1 MKNNISVKQVQELQL
16 EKIKIHPLL
25 EQFVK
30 PKKKDHIE
38 YTMNR
43 LGQFTPLLGN
53 LVGDTFY
60 VTDGIVRLEV
70 AKSLGLKTLQC
81 LHINIP
87 DEDAVKIRLT
97 SNQRTNMSY
106 SEMAHYGEHM
116 LGLIGK
122 SQGKKR
128 DLMGFDFIDK
138 DEHYGLVGKDRFEMV
153 CHLLN
158 LPIKASSLRKLMEV
172 KWFEDENPGNK
183 VGIMAGLENGLYKI
197 DKAHQ
202 LLGEKA
208 KKEAKIA
215 ERKRKDYEGKVNDIS
230 FHLFNTSSMDLSDIP
245 DSSMRMFIQSPPYFQ
260 LREYRNQPDYF
271 IHGQEETL
279 KEYIENEV
287 KFYRGAKRKLLSNG
301 VVVIII
307 GETYRD
313 GYQGV
318 CTKLETALEKDG
330 WYILDVNTFVKTN
343 AKATPHVARF
353 LNSKETII
361 VAGLKP
367 ANETLFNDVT
377 RPSSIG
383 EFKVIPGSSR
393 TTGGKGYSMA
403 SPESSITNVFI
414 ESVFQKSEY
423 SDVDD
428 EFFHQAPTS
437 VDIYEKFILGYS
449 NPGENVGELFLGSG
463 SGLESA
469 ILNGR
474 HGYGWDVDHE
484 SIDFCNKRLKK
495 RLEER
500 EQTKIE
506 LSIAA

>member
-97 SNQRTNMSY
+97 SNQRTKMSY
-106 SEMAHYGEHM
+106 NEMMHYAEHM
-116 LGLIGK
+116 LGLLGN

-138 DEHYGLVGKDRFEMV
+138 DEHYGLVGKERFELV
-153 CHLLN
+153 CHLLD
-158 LPIKASSLRKLMEV
+158 LPIKASSLRKLMEI

-215 ERKRKDYEGKVNDIS
+215 ERKRKDFEGKVNDIS
-230 FHLFNTSSMDLSDIP
+230 FHLFNTSSLDLSNIP
-245 DSSMRMFIQSPPYFQ
+245 DGIMRMFIQSPPYWQ

-279 KEYIENEV
+279 AEYIENEV
-287 KFYRGAKRKLLSNG
+287 KFYRGAKRKLVSNG

-330 WYILDVNTFVKTN
+330 WYIHDVNTFVKTN

-367 ANETLFNDVT
+367 ANETLFNEVT

-437 VDIYEKFILGYS
+437 VDIYEKFIRGYS
-449 NPGENVGELFLGSG
+449 NSSENVGDLFVGSG

-474 HGYGWDVDHE
+474 NGYGWDVDHE

>member
-1 MKNNISVKQVQELQL
+1 
-16 EKIKIHPLL
+16 
-25 EQFVK
+25 
-30 PKKKDHIE
+30 
-38 YTMNR
+38 
-43 LGQFTPLLGN
+43 
-53 LVGDTFY
+53 
-60 VTDGIVRLEV
+60 
-70 AKSLGLKTLQC
+70 
-81 LHINIP
+81 
-87 DEDAVKIRLT
+87 
-97 SNQRTNMSY
+97 
-106 SEMAHYGEHM
+106 
-116 LGLIGK
+116 
-122 SQGKKR
+122 
-128 DLMGFDFIDK
+128 
-138 DEHYGLVGKDRFEMV
+138 
-153 CHLLN
+153 
-158 LPIKASSLRKLMEV
+158 
-172 KWFEDENPGNK
+172 
-183 VGIMAGLENGLYKI
+183 MAGLENGLYKI

-230 FHLFNTSSMDLSDIP
+230 YHLFNTSSMDLSDIP
-245 DSSMRMFIQSPPYFQ
+245 NSSMRIFIQSPPYFQ
-260 LREYRNQPDYF
+260 LLEYRNQPKLF
-271 IHGQEETL
+271 IHGQEKTL
-279 KEYIENEV
+279 AEYIENEV

-393 TTGGKGYSMA
+393 ATGGKGYSMA
-403 SPESSITNVFI
+403 SPESSITNVFV

-423 SDVDD
+423 SDVEED
-428 EFFHQAPTS
+428 FYHQAPTS
-437 VDIYEKFILGYS
+437 VNIYEKFILGYS

-474 HGYGWDVDHE
+474 NGYGWDVDHE

-495 RLEER
+495 RLEDR
-500 EQTKIE
+500 EQAKIE

>member
-1 MKNNISVKQVQELQL
+1 
-16 EKIKIHPLL
+16 
-25 EQFVK
+25 
-30 PKKKDHIE
+30 
-38 YTMNR
+38 
-43 LGQFTPLLGN
+43 
-53 LVGDTFY
+53 
-60 VTDGIVRLEV
+60 
-70 AKSLGLKTLQC
+70 
-81 LHINIP
+81 
-87 DEDAVKIRLT
+87 
-97 SNQRTNMSY
+97 
-106 SEMAHYGEHM
+106 
-116 LGLIGK
+116 
-122 SQGKKR
+122 
-128 DLMGFDFIDK
+128 
-138 DEHYGLVGKDRFEMV
+138 
-153 CHLLN
+153 
-158 LPIKASSLRKLMEV
+158 MEI

-208 KKEAKIA
+208 KKEGQIA
-215 ERKRKDYEGKVNDIS
+215 DRKRKDYEGKLNGIS
-230 FHLFNTSSMDLSDIP
+230 YHLFNTSSMDLSDIP

-260 LREYRNQPDYF
+260 LREYRNQPKSF
-271 IHGQEETL
+271 IHGQEKTL
-279 KEYIENEV
+279 TEYIANEIR
-287 KFYRGAKRKLLSNG
+287 FYEGTKSKLLPNG
-301 VVVIII
+301 VIVIII

-330 WYILDVNTFVKTN
+330 WYIHDVNTFVKTN

-393 TTGGKGYSMA
+393 ATGGKGYSMA
-403 SPESSITNVFI
+403 SPESSITNVFV

-423 SDVDD
+423 SDVEED
-428 EFFHQAPTS
+428 FYHQAPTS
-437 VDIYEKFILGYS
+437 VNIYEKFILGYS

-474 HGYGWDVDHE
+474 NGYGWDVDHE

-495 RLEER
+495 RLEDR
-500 EQTKIE
+500 EQAKIE

>member
-1 MKNNISVKQVQELQL
+1 MKNVINVEVIEVDN
-16 EKIKIHPLL
+16 IKIHPLL

-53 LVGDTFY
+53 YVGDTFY

-97 SNQRTNMSY
+97 SNQRTKMSY
-106 SEMAHYGEHM
+106 NEMMHYGEHM

-128 DLMGFDFIDK
+128 DLMEFDFIDK
-138 DEHYGLVGKDRFEMV
+138 DEHYGLKGKERLELV
-153 CHLLN
+153 CHLLD
-158 LPIKASSLRKLMEV
+158 LPIGASSLRKLMEI

-208 KKEAKIA
+208 KKEGQIA
-215 ERKRKDYEGKVNDIS
+215 DRKRKDYEGKVNDIS
-230 FHLFNTSSMDLSDIP
+230 YHLFNISSMDLSDIP

-260 LREYRNQPDYF
+260 LREYRNQPKSF
-271 IHGQEETL
+271 IHGQEKTL
-279 KEYIENEV
+279 TEYIDNEIR
-287 KFYRGAKRKLLSNG
+287 FYDGTKSKLLPNG
-301 VVVIII
+301 VIVIII

-318 CTKLETALEKDG
+318 CTKLETALAENG
-330 WYILDVNTFVKTN
+330 WYIHDVNTFVKTN

-367 ANETLFNDVT
+367 ANETLFNEVT

-423 SDVDD
+423 SDVDE
-428 EFFHQAPTS
+428 EFYHQAPTS
-437 VDIYEKFILGYS
+437 VKIYEKFIKAYS
-449 NPGENVGELFLGSG
+449 NPGDNVGDLFVGSG
-463 SGLESA
+463 SGLEAA
-469 ILNGR
+469 IQNGR
-474 HGYGWDVDHE
+474 NGFGWDVDHK
-484 SIDFCNKRLKK
+484 SIDFCNIRLTK

-500 EQTKIE
+500 EQVKIE

>member
-1 MKNNISVKQVQELQL
+1 MKNVINVEVIEVDN
-16 EKIKIHPLL
+16 IKIHPLL

-87 DEDAVKIRLT
+87 DEDVVKIRLT
-97 SNQRTNMSY
+97 SNQRTKMSY
-106 SEMAHYGEHM
+106 SEMMHYGEHM

-138 DEHYGLVGKDRFEMV
+138 DEHYGLIGKGRWELV
-153 CHLLN
+153 CHLLD
-158 LPIKASSLRKLMEV
+158 LSICASTLRKLMEI

-183 VGIMAGLENGLYKI
+183 VGIMAGLENGLFTI
-197 DKAHQ
+197 SKAHD
-202 LLGEKA
+202 LLEDKI
-208 KKEAKIA
+208 KKESKIE
-215 ERKRKDYEGKVNDIS
+215 ERKRRDYEGKVNDVS
-230 FHLFNTSSMDLSDIP
+230 FHLFNTSSFDLSNIP
-245 DSSMRMFIQSPPYFQ
+245 DGSMRMFIQSPPYFQ

-279 KEYIENEV
+279 ADYIKNEV
-287 KFYRGAKRKLLSNG
+287 KFYQGAKRKLLPNG
-301 VVVIII
+301 VIVIII

-318 CTKLETALEKDG
+318 CTKLETALAEDG
-330 WYILDVNTFVKTN
+330 WYIHDVNTFVKTN
-343 AKATPHVARF
+343 QKATPHVARF
-353 LNSKETII
+353 LNSEETII

-423 SDVDD
+423 ADVED
-428 EFFHQAPTS
+428 EFYHQAPTS
-437 VDIYEKFILGYS
+437 VNIYEKFILGYS
-449 NPGENVGELFLGSG
+449 NPGENVGDLFVGSG

-474 HGYGWDVDHE
+474 NGFGWDVDHE
-484 SIDFCNKRLKK
+484 SIDFCNKRLTK

-500 EQTKIE
+500 EQAKIE

>member
-1 MKNNISVKQVQELQL
+1 MTQSINIQEIDIDF
-16 EKIKIHPLL
+16 IKIHPLL

-38 YTMNR
+38 YTMYR
-43 LGQFTPLLGN
+43 LGQFTPILGN
-53 LVGDTFY
+53 LVDGTFY

-70 AKSLGLKTLQC
+70 AKSLGLKTLKC

-87 DEDAVKIRLT
+87 DEDVVKIRLT
-97 SNQRTNMSY
+97 SNQRTTMSY
-106 SEMAHYGEHM
+106 SEMAHYAEHL
-116 LGLIGK
+116 LGLLGN

-128 DLMGFDFIDK
+128 DLMGFDFVDK
-138 DEHYGLVGKDRFEMV
+138 DDHYGLIGKNRFELV

-172 KWFEDENPGNK
+172 KWFEDDNPGNK
-183 VGIMAGLENGLYKI
+183 IGVMAGLENGLYKI
-197 DKAHQ
+197 EGAHK
-202 LLGEKA
+202 LLEEKG
-208 KKEAKIA
+208 KKEAQIA
-215 ERKRKDYEGKVNDIS
+215 ERKRRDFEGKVNDVS
-230 FHLFNTSSMDLSDIP
+230 YHLFNTSSLDLSDIP
-245 DSSMRMFIQSPPYFQ
+245 DSSFRMFIQSPPYFQ
-260 LREYRNQPDYF
+260 LRDYVNQLKDF
-271 IHGQEETL
+271 VHGQEKTL
-279 KEYIENEV
+279 TEYIENEI
-287 KFYRGAKRKLLSNG
+287 KFYEGTKRKLLPNG
-301 VVVIII
+301 VIVIII

-318 CTKLETALEKDG
+318 CTKLETALAENG
-330 WYILDVNTFVKTN
+330 WYIFDVNTFVKTN
-343 AKATPHVARF
+343 AKATPHIGRF

-367 ANETLFNDVT
+367 YTETLFNDVT

-393 TTGGKGYSMA
+393 TSGGKGYSMA

-423 SDVDD
+423 DDVDED
-428 EFFHQAPTS
+428 FYHQAPTS
-437 VDIYEKFILGYS
+437 VNIYEKFIKAYS
-449 NPGENVGELFLGSG
+449 NPGDNVGDLFVGSG

-474 HGYGWDVDHE
+474 NGYGWDVDHK
-484 SIDFCNKRLKK
+484 SIEFCNKRLSK
-495 RLEER
+495 RLKER
-500 EQTKIE
+500 MNNKEVLLQ
-506 LSIAA
+506 AA

>member
-1 MKNNISVKQVQELQL
+1 MKKLVNVEIIELDN
-16 EKIKIHPLL
+16 IKIHPLL

-97 SNQRTNMSY
+97 SNQRTKMSY
-106 SEMAHYGEHM
+106 SEMMHYGEHM
-116 LGLIGK
+116 LGLLGN

-138 DEHYGLVGKDRFEMV
+138 DEHYGLVGKERFELV
-153 CHLLN
+153 CYLLD
-158 LPIKASSLRKLMEV
+158 LPIKASSLRKLMEI

-208 KKEAKIA
+208 KKEAKIV

-230 FHLFNTSSMDLSDIP
+230 FHLFNTSSLDLSNIP
-245 DSSMRMFIQSPPYFQ
+245 DGIMRMFIQSPPYWQ

-271 IHGQEETL
+271 IHGQEKTL
-279 KEYIENEV
+279 AEYIENEV
-287 KFYRGAKRKLLSNG
+287 KFYRGAKRKLVSNG

-367 ANETLFNDVT
+367 ANETLFNEVT

-423 SDVDD
+423 SDVDN

-437 VDIYEKFILGYS
+437 VDIYEKFIRGYS
-449 NPGENVGELFLGSG
+449 NPSENVGDLFVGSG

-474 HGYGWDVDHE
+474 NGYGWDVDHE
-484 SIDFCNKRLKK
+484 SIDFCNKRLTK

-500 EQTKIE
+500 EQAKIK
-506 LSIAA
+506 LSVAA

>member
-1 MKNNISVKQVQELQL
+1 MKNNISVKQVQELPL

-53 LVGDTFY
+53 LIGDTFY

-138 DEHYGLVGKDRFEMV
+138 DEHYGLVGKDRFELV

-279 KEYIENEV
+279 AEYIENEV
-287 KFYRGAKRKLLSNG
+287 KFYRGAKRKLFSNG

-330 WYILDVNTFVKTN
+330 WYIHDVNTFVKTN

-437 VDIYEKFILGYS
+437 VNIYEKFILGYS

>member
-1 MKNNISVKQVQELQL
+1 MTKKTSIEEINIDF
-16 EKIKIHPLL
+16 IKVHPL
-25 EQFVK
+25 VK
-30 PKKKDHIE
+30 DFNNPKKKDHIE
-38 YTMNR
+38 YTMER
-43 LGQFTPLLGN
+43 YGQFIPLIGN
-53 LVGDTFY
+53 KVGDTFY
-60 VTDGIVRLEV
+60 IINGIVRFEIAKALGF
-70 AKSLGLKTLQC
+70 KSLQILDSD
-81 LHINIP
+81 IS
-87 DEDAVKIRLT
+87 DEDVLAVRLT
-97 SNQRTNMSY
+97 CNQQTKMSY
-106 SEMAHYGEHM
+106 SEMAQYGEHM
-116 LGLIGK
+116 LGLLGK

-138 DEHYGLVGKDRFEMV
+138 DEHYGLVGKERFELV
-153 CHLLN
+153 CHLLD
-158 LPIKASSLRKLMEV
+158 LPIKASSLRKLMEI

-183 VGIMAGLENGLYKI
+183 VGIMAGLESGLYKI

-230 FHLFNTSSMDLSDIP
+230 FHLYNTSSMDLSDIP
-245 DSSMRMFIQSPPYFQ
+245 NSSMRIFIQSPPYFQ
-260 LREYRNQPDYF
+260 LREYRNQPESF
-271 IHGQEETL
+271 IHGQEKTL
-279 KEYIENEV
+279 AEYIENEV

-393 TTGGKGYSMA
+393 ATGGKGYSMA
-403 SPESSITNVFI
+403 SPESSITNVFV

-423 SDVDD
+423 SDVEED
-428 EFFHQAPTS
+428 FYHQAPTS
-437 VDIYEKFILGYS
+437 VNIYEKFILGYS

-500 EQTKIE
+500 EQAKIE

>member
-1 MKNNISVKQVQELQL
+1 MTKKTSIEEINIDF
-16 EKIKIHPLL
+16 IKVHPL
-25 EQFVK
+25 VK
-30 PKKKDHIE
+30 DFNNPKKKDHIE
-38 YTMNR
+38 YTMER
-43 LGQFTPLLGN
+43 YGQFIPLIGN
-53 LVGDTFY
+53 KVGDTFY
-60 VTDGIVRLEV
+60 IINGIVRFEIAKALGF
-70 AKSLGLKTLQC
+70 KSLQILDSD
-81 LHINIP
+81 IS
-87 DEDAVKIRLT
+87 DEDVLAVRLT
-97 SNQRTNMSY
+97 CNQQTKMSY
-106 SEMAHYGEHM
+106 SEMAQYGEHM
-116 LGLIGK
+116 LGLLGK

-138 DEHYGLVGKDRFEMV
+138 DEHYGLVGKERFELV
-153 CHLLN
+153 CHLLD
-158 LPIKASSLRKLMEV
+158 LPIKASSLRKLMEI

-230 FHLFNTSSMDLSDIP
+230 FHLFNTSSLDLSNIP
-245 DSSMRMFIQSPPYFQ
+245 DGIIRMFIQSPPYWQ

-271 IHGQEETL
+271 VHGQEKTL
-279 KEYIENEV
+279 AEYIENEV
-287 KFYRGAKRKLLSNG
+287 KFYQGAKRKLLPNG
-301 VVVIII
+301 VIVIII

-330 WYILDVNTFVKTN
+330 WYIHDVNTFVKTN

-367 ANETLFNDVT
+367 ATETLFNDVT

-383 EFKVIPGSSR
+383 EFKVIAGSSR

-403 SPESSITNVFI
+403 SPESSITNVFT

-428 EFFHQAPTS
+428 EFYHQAPTS
-437 VDIYEKFILGYS
+437 VNIYEKFILGYS
-449 NPGENVGELFLGSG
+449 NLGDNVGDLFVGSG

-469 ILNGR
+469 ILKGR
-474 HGYGWDVDHE
+474 NGYGWDVDHA
-484 SIDFCNKRLKK
+484 SIDFCKKRLKK

-500 EQTKIE
+500 EQAKIE

>member
-1 MKNNISVKQVQELQL
+1 
-16 EKIKIHPLL
+16 
-25 EQFVK
+25 
-30 PKKKDHIE
+30 
-38 YTMNR
+38 
-43 LGQFTPLLGN
+43 
-53 LVGDTFY
+53 
-60 VTDGIVRLEV
+60 
-70 AKSLGLKTLQC
+70 
-81 LHINIP
+81 
-87 DEDAVKIRLT
+87 
-97 SNQRTNMSY
+97 MSY
-106 SEMAHYGEHM
+106 NEMMHYGEHM
-116 LGLIGK
+116 LGLLGN

-138 DEHYGLVGKDRFEMV
+138 DEHYGLVGKERFDLV
-153 CHLLN
+153 CHLLD
-158 LPIKASSLRKLMEV
+158 LPIKASSLRKLMEI

-230 FHLFNTSSMDLSDIP
+230 FHLFNTSSLDLSNIP
-245 DSSMRMFIQSPPYFQ
+245 DGIIRMFIQSPPYWQ

-271 IHGQEETL
+271 VHGQEKTL
-279 KEYIENEV
+279 AEYIENEV
-287 KFYRGAKRKLLSNG
+287 KFYQGAKRKLLPNG
-301 VVVIII
+301 VIVIII

-330 WYILDVNTFVKTN
+330 WYIHDVNTFVKTN

-367 ANETLFNDVT
+367 ATETLFNDVT

-383 EFKVIPGSSR
+383 EFKVIAGSSR

-403 SPESSITNVFI
+403 SPESSITNVFT

-428 EFFHQAPTS
+428 EFYHQAPTS
-437 VDIYEKFILGYS
+437 VNIYEKFILGYS

-474 HGYGWDVDHE
+474 NGYGWDVDHE

-500 EQTKIE
+500 EQAKIE

>member
-1 MKNNISVKQVQELQL
+1 MKNNISVKQVQELPL

-53 LVGDTFY
+53 LIGDTFY

>member
-1 MKNNISVKQVQELQL
+1 MKNNFSVKQVQELQL
-16 EKIKIHPLL
+16 EKIKNHPLL
-25 EQFVK
+25 EQFEK

-87 DEDAVKIRLT
+87 DKDVVKIRLT

-138 DEHYGLVGKDRFEMV
+138 DEHYGLVGKDRFELV

-158 LPIKASSLRKLMEV
+158 LPIKASSLRKLMEI

-183 VGIMAGLENGLYKI
+183 VGVMSGLEDGLYKI

-215 ERKRKDYEGKVNDIS
+215 ERKRRDYEGKVNDVS
-230 FHLFNTSSMDLSDIP
+230 FHLFNTSSFDLSNIP
-245 DSSMRMFIQSPPYFQ
+245 DGSMRMFIQSPPYWK
-260 LREYRNQPDYF
+260 LREYRNQPSYF

-279 KEYIENEV
+279 EEYIENEV
-287 KFYRGAKRKLLSNG
+287 KFYRGAKKKMLPNG

-307 GETYRD
+307 GETYKN

-318 CTKLETALEKDG
+318 CTKLETALEKDD
-330 WYILDVNTFVKTN
+330 WYILDLNTFVKTN
-343 AKATPHVARF
+343 QKATPHVGRF
-353 LNSKETII
+353 LNSKESII

-367 ANETLFNDVT
+367 ATETLFNDVT

-383 EFKVIPGSSR
+383 EFKVIPGSTR

-423 SDVDD
+423 ADVDAD
-428 EFFHQAPTS
+428 FYHQAPTS
-437 VDIYEKFILGYS
+437 VNIYEKFILGYS
-449 NPGENVGELFLGSG
+449 NPGENVGDLFAGSC

-469 ILNGR
+469 IINGR

-484 SIDFCNKRLKK
+484 SIDFGAKRLKK

-500 EQTKIE
+500 EQVKIG

>member
-1 MKNNISVKQVQELQL
+1 MKNVINVEVIEVDN
-16 EKIKIHPLL
+16 IKIHPLL

-97 SNQRTNMSY
+97 SNQRTKMSY
-106 SEMAHYGEHM
+106 SEMMHYGEHM
-116 LGLIGK
+116 LGLLGN

-138 DEHYGLVGKDRFEMV
+138 DEHYGLVGKERFELV
-153 CHLLN
+153 CHLLD
-158 LPIKASSLRKLMEV
+158 LPIKASSLRKLMEI

-208 KKEAKIA
+208 KKEAKNA
-215 ERKRKDYEGKVNDIS
+215 ERKRKDYEGKVNDIG
-230 FHLFNTSSMDLSDIP
+230 FHLFNTSSLDLSNIP
-245 DSSMRMFIQSPPYFQ
+245 DGIMRMFIQSPPYWQ

-271 IHGQEETL
+271 IHGQEKTL
-279 KEYIENEV
+279 AEYIENEV
-287 KFYRGAKRKLLSNG
+287 KFYRGAKRKLVSNG

-367 ANETLFNDVT
+367 ATETLFNDVT

-393 TTGGKGYSMA
+393 TTGGKGFSMA

-437 VDIYEKFILGYS
+437 VNIYEKFILGYS

-484 SIDFCNKRLKK
+484 SIDFCNKRLNK

-500 EQTKIE
+500 EQAKIGF
-506 LSIAA
+506 SIAA

>member
-1 MKNNISVKQVQELQL
+1 MNHSVPVKVIEVDN
-16 EKIKIHPLL
+16 IKIHPLL

-81 LHINIP
+81 LQINIP
-87 DEDAVKIRLT
+87 DEDVVKIRLA
-97 SNQRTNMSY
+97 SNQRTKMSY
-106 SEMAHYGEHM
+106 MEMMHYGEHM
-116 LGLIGK
+116 LGLLGK

-138 DEHYGLVGKDRFEMV
+138 DEHYGLVGKDRWELV
-153 CHLLN
+153 CHLLD
-158 LPIKASSLRKLMEV
+158 LHIGASTLRKLMEI
-172 KWFEDENPGNK
+172 KWFEDANPGNK
-183 VGIMAGLENGLYKI
+183 VGIMAGLEKGIYTI
-197 DKAHQ
+197 SKAHD
-202 LLGEKA
+202 LLQEKV

-215 ERKRKDYEGKVNDIS
+215 EKKRRDYEGIVNEIS
-230 FHLFNTSSMDLSDIP
+230 FHLFNTSSFDLSNIP
-245 DSSMRMFIQSPPYFQ
+245 DGIIRMFIQSPPYWK

-279 KEYIENEV
+279 AEYIENEIM
-287 KFYRGAKRKLLSNG
+287 FYQGAKRKLLPNG
-301 VVVIII
+301 VIVIII
-307 GETYRD
+307 GETYRN

-318 CTKLETALEKDG
+318 CTKLETALADDG
-330 WYILDVNTFVKTN
+330 WYIHDVNTFVKTN
-343 AKATPHVARF
+343 QKATPHVARF

-377 RPSSIG
+377 RPSSTG

-393 TTGGKGYSMA
+393 SSGGKGYSMA

-428 EFFHQAPTS
+428 DFYHQAPTS
-437 VDIYEKFILGYS
+437 IYIYEKFILGYS
-449 NPGENVGELFLGSG
+449 NPGENVGDLFVGSG
-463 SGLESA
+463 SGLEAA

-474 HGYGWDVDHE
+474 NGYGWDVDHE
-484 SIDFCNKRLKK
+484 SIDFCNKRLKN
-495 RLEER
+495 RLAKR
-500 EQTKIE
+500 EQAKIE
-506 LSIAA
+506 ISNAA

>member
-1 MKNNISVKQVQELQL
+1 MTKKTSIEEINIDF
-16 EKIKIHPLL
+16 IKVHPL
-25 EQFVK
+25 VK
-30 PKKKDHIE
+30 DFNNPKKKDHIE
-38 YTMNR
+38 YTMER
-43 LGQFTPLLGN
+43 YGQFIPLIGN
-53 LVGDTFY
+53 KVGDTFY
-60 VTDGIVRLEV
+60 IINGIVRFEIAKALGF
-70 AKSLGLKTLQC
+70 KSLQILDSD
-81 LHINIP
+81 IS
-87 DEDAVKIRLT
+87 DEDVLAVRLT
-97 SNQRTNMSY
+97 CNQQTKMSY
-106 SEMAHYGEHM
+106 SEMAQYGEHM
-116 LGLIGK
+116 LGLLGK

-138 DEHYGLVGKDRFEMV
+138 DEHYGLVGKERFELV
-153 CHLLN
+153 CHLLD
-158 LPIKASSLRKLMEV
+158 LPIKASSLRKLMEI
-172 KWFEDENPGNK
+172 KWSEDENPGNK

-230 FHLFNTSSMDLSDIP
+230 YHLFNTSSMDLSDIP
-245 DSSMRMFIQSPPYFQ
+245 DSSMRIFIQSPPYFQ
-260 LREYRNQPDYF
+260 LREYRNQPESF
-271 IHGQEETL
+271 IHGQEKTL
-279 KEYIENEV
+279 AEYIENEV

-393 TTGGKGYSMA
+393 ATGGKGYSMA
-403 SPESSITNVFI
+403 SPESSITNVFV

-423 SDVDD
+423 SDVEED
-428 EFFHQAPTS
+428 FYHQAPTS
-437 VDIYEKFILGYS
+437 VNIYEKFILGYS

-500 EQTKIE
+500 EQAKIE

>member
-1 MKNNISVKQVQELQL
+1 MKNVINVEVIEVDN
-16 EKIKIHPLL
+16 IKIHPLL

-53 LVGDTFY
+53 YVGDTFY

-87 DEDAVKIRLT
+87 DEDVVKIRLT
-97 SNQRTNMSY
+97 SNQRTKMSY
-106 SEMAHYGEHM
+106 SEMMHYGEHM

-128 DLMGFDFIDK
+128 DLMEFDFIDK
-138 DEHYGLVGKDRFEMV
+138 DEHYGLKGKERLELV
-153 CHLLN
+153 CHLLD
-158 LPIKASSLRKLMEV
+158 LPIGASSLRKLMEI

-208 KKEAKIA
+208 KKEGQIA
-215 ERKRKDYEGKVNDIS
+215 DRKRKDYEGKVNDIS
-230 FHLFNTSSMDLSDIP
+230 YHLFNISSMDLSDIP

-260 LREYRNQPDYF
+260 LREYRNQPKSF
-271 IHGQEETL
+271 IHGQEKTL
-279 KEYIENEV
+279 TEYIDNEIR
-287 KFYRGAKRKLLSNG
+287 FYDGTKSKLLPNG
-301 VVVIII
+301 VIVIII

-318 CTKLETALEKDG
+318 CTKLETALAENG
-330 WYILDVNTFVKTN
+330 WYIHDVNTFVKTN

-367 ANETLFNDVT
+367 ANETLFNEVT

-403 SPESSITNVFI
+403 SPETCIPNVITTNAHNPVEF
-414 ESVFQKSEY
+414 SE
-423 SDVDD
+423 VDKD
-428 EFFHQAPTS
+428 FRHQAPAPE
-437 VDIYEKFILGYS
+437 DIYKIFIEAYS
-449 NPGENVGELFLGSG
+449 KPNDTICDGFAGSG
-463 SGLESA
+463 TIGVGLSMGRNVVAYEIDKES
-469 ILNGR
+469 
-474 HGYGWDVDHE
+474 Y
-484 SIDFCNKRLKK
+484 SFCKDRFENYMSKN
-495 RLEER
+495 
-500 EQTKIE
+500 QPE
-506 LSIAA
+506 LQIAA

>member
-70 AKSLGLKTLQC
+70 AKSLGFKTLQC

-172 KWFEDENPGNK
+172 KWFEDENPVNK

-230 FHLFNTSSMDLSDIP
+230 FHLFNTSSFDLSNIP
-245 DSSMRMFIQSPPYFQ
+245 DGSMRMFIQSPPYWK

-271 IHGQEETL
+271 IHGQEATL
-279 KEYIENEV
+279 EEYIENEV
-287 KFYRGAKRKLLSNG
+287 KFYRGAKKKLLPNG

-318 CTKLETALEKDG
+318 CTKLETALEKDD
-330 WYILDVNTFVKTN
+330 WFILDLNTFVKTN
-343 AKATPHVARF
+343 QKATPHVGRF

-367 ANETLFNDVT
+367 ANKTLFNDVT

-423 SDVDD
+423 SDVEED
-428 EFFHQAPTS
+428 FYHQAPTS
-437 VDIYEKFILGYS
+437 VNIYEKFILGYS

>member
-1 MKNNISVKQVQELQL
+1 MKNTIQEISIEL
-16 EKIKIHPLL
+16 IKIHPLL

-70 AKSLGLKTLQC
+70 AKSLGFKSLQC

-87 DEDAVKIRLT
+87 DEDVVKIRLA
-97 SNQRTNMSY
+97 SNQRTKMSY
-106 SEMAHYGEHM
+106 MEMMHYGEHM
-116 LGLIGK
+116 LGLLGK
-122 SQGKKR
+122 SQGRKR
-128 DLMGFDFIDK
+128 DLLGYDFIDK
-138 DEHYGLVGKDRFEMV
+138 DEHYGLVGKDRFDLV
-153 CHLLN
+153 CHLLD
-158 LPIKASSLRKLMEV
+158 LPIKASSLRKLMEI

-230 FHLFNTSSMDLSDIP
+230 FHLFNTSSYDLSNIP
-245 DSSMRMFIQSPPYFQ
+245 DGSMRMFIQSPPYWK

-279 KEYIENEV
+279 AEYIENEI
-287 KFYRGAKRKLLSNG
+287 KFYQGAKSKLLPNG
-301 VVVIII
+301 VIVIII

-318 CTKLETALEKDG
+318 CTKLETALAEDG
-330 WYILDVNTFVKTN
+330 WNILDVNTFVKTN
-343 AKATPHVARF
+343 QKSTPHVARF

-377 RPSSIG
+377 RPSSTG
-383 EFKVIPGSSR
+383 EFKVIAGSSR
-393 TTGGKGYSMA
+393 ATGGKGYSMA

-423 SDVDD
+423 EDVEI
-428 EFFHQAPTS
+428 EFYHQAPTS
-437 VDIYEKFILGYS
+437 VNIYEKFILGYS
-449 NPGENVGELFLGSG
+449 NPGENVGDLFVGSG

-474 HGYGWDVDHE
+474 NGYGWDVDHE

-500 EQTKIE
+500 EKAKTK

>member
-1 MKNNISVKQVQELQL
+1 M
-16 EKIKIHPLL
+16 
-25 EQFVK
+25 
-30 PKKKDHIE
+30 
-38 YTMNR
+38 
-43 LGQFTPLLGN
+43 
-53 LVGDTFY
+53 
-60 VTDGIVRLEV
+60 
-70 AKSLGLKTLQC
+70 
-81 LHINIP
+81 
-87 DEDAVKIRLT
+87 
-97 SNQRTNMSY
+97 
-106 SEMAHYGEHM
+106 
-116 LGLIGK
+116 
-122 SQGKKR
+122 
-128 DLMGFDFIDK
+128 
-138 DEHYGLVGKDRFEMV
+138 
-153 CHLLN
+153 
-158 LPIKASSLRKLMEV
+158 
-172 KWFEDENPGNK
+172 
-183 VGIMAGLENGLYKI
+183 
-197 DKAHQ
+197 
-202 LLGEKA
+202 
-208 KKEAKIA
+208 
-215 ERKRKDYEGKVNDIS
+215 
-230 FHLFNTSSMDLSDIP
+230 
-245 DSSMRMFIQSPPYFQ
+245 
-260 LREYRNQPDYF
+260 
-271 IHGQEETL
+271 
-279 KEYIENEV
+279 
-287 KFYRGAKRKLLSNG
+287 KFYRGAKRKLVSNG

-367 ANETLFNDVT
+367 ATETLFNDVT

-393 TTGGKGYSMA
+393 TTGGKGFSMA

-437 VDIYEKFILGYS
+437 VNIYEKFILGYS

-484 SIDFCNKRLKK
+484 SIDFCNKRLNK

-500 EQTKIE
+500 EQAKIE